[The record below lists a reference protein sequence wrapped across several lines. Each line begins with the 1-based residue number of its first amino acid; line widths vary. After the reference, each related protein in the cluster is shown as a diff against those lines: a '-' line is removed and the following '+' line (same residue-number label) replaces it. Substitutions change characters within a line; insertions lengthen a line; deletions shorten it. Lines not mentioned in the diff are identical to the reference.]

1 MHIYVLIAVVVV
13 STGRIQ
19 QKHASS
25 YIIQRL
31 PYRSLYIFTSHSTS
45 VDGISPHSISSW
57 RLHLFHHA
65 YLRTGCCRG
74 GVHTSYTTNTRSLV
88 HHTTSLFQKIKKLF
102 SGSGTQSRQNNEIIT
117 LHFKSYYFVLKL
129 ELINYFPSMGRR
141 KIHTPQQGLAKRSH
155 LG

>member
-1 MHIYVLIAVVVV
+1 MDKNCLTAAYTYSQ
-13 STGRIQ
+13 ST
-19 QKHASS
+19 
-25 YIIQRL
+25 
-31 PYRSLYIFTSHSTS
+31 TS
-45 VDGISPHSISSW
+45 VDGISPHSISSG
-57 RLHLFHHA
+57 RLHLFHNA
-65 YLRTGCCRG
+65 YLRNGCCRG
-74 GVHTSYTTNTRSLV
+74 GVHTSYTTKTRSLV

-141 KIHTPQQGLAKRSH
+141 KIHTPQQVLAKRSH